1 MNQKGKRMLAA
12 AAGLAVCAVFAALTV
27 PQFLK
32 EKPVNLPAET
42 TQSVSSARKEP
53 SVQATPAPIQLPAA
67 SPPPVT
73 AEKTELPVTEP
84 PALSEPAPQEQTL
97 QPPSEKPAVT
107 VPSQTASPVPQT
119 SPDEP
124 ETPAAQTET
133 QSTKALTTG
142 QTSPPSTEA
151 QPGDTN
157 RNGDV
162 YVPGFGWVEFQGENS
177 QIIDSE
183 MFENGNKIGIM

>member
-84 PALSEPAPQEQTL
+84 PALSEPAPREQTL
-97 QPPSEKPAVT
+97 QPPPEKPAVT
-107 VPSQTASPVPQT
+107 VPSQTASPAPQT

-142 QTSPPSTEA
+142 QTLPPSTEA

-157 RNGDV
+157 RNGQMWF
-162 YVPGFGWVEFQGENS
+162 PGFGWVDDQGENKT
-177 QIIDSE
+177 IDGHSD
-183 MFENGNKIGIM
+183 GDINKPVGIM